1 MRSRE
6 AGVRMIFERDGIRF
20 SYRRA
25 GEGIPFVYQHGL
37 GADVNQPFN
46 LFKPPKGFQLLG
58 FDCRLHGETTS
69 AGDTDDI
76 SIATF
81 ADDMLAFLDL
91 LEIEHAIVG
100 GISMGAAVALNF
112 ALRFPR
118 RTRGLVLHRPAWLD
132 GPNRRNAEIFGFVAK
147 LIKEHDPDAAVDQ
160 LRKSTLYADVFAE
173 SPDCANSLVSQCV
186 APRARE
192 RASRLERITSDA
204 PNLHRAKWCD
214 IKVPVLVLANRQDP
228 IHPFEFGQTLAREI
242 PHAEFREVTSKSVS
256 VERYA
261 RDVQRFLTGFLT
273 THFAP
278 AGPLRAGA
286 NG

>member
-1 MRSRE
+1 ML
-6 AGVRMIFERDGIRF
+6 FERDGIRF
-20 SYRRA
+20 SYRTA
-25 GEGIPFVYQHGL
+25 GAGIPFVYQHGL

-46 LFKPPKGFQLLG
+46 LFKPPEGFQLLG

-69 AGDTDDI
+69 AGNADDI

-81 ADDMLAFLDL
+81 ADDMLALLDV
-91 LEIEHAIVG
+91 LEIEQAIVG

-112 ALRFPR
+112 ALRFPK

-132 GPNRRNAEIFGFVAK
+132 GPNQRNADIFGFVAK
-147 LIKEHDPDAAVDQ
+147 LIKEHDPDAAANE
-160 LRKSTLYADVFAE
+160 LRKSAMYVEVLAE

-192 RASRLERITSDA
+192 RISRLERITSDA
-204 PNLHRAKWCD
+204 PNLHRAQWRD
-214 IKVPVLVLANRQDP
+214 INVPVLVLANRQDP

-242 PHAEFREVTSKSVS
+242 PQAEFHEVTSKSVS
-256 VERYA
+256 VEQYA
-261 RDVQRFLTGFLT
+261 RDVQRFLANFLIN
-273 THFAP
+273 HFAP
-278 AGPLRAGA
+278 AAPLRAGA